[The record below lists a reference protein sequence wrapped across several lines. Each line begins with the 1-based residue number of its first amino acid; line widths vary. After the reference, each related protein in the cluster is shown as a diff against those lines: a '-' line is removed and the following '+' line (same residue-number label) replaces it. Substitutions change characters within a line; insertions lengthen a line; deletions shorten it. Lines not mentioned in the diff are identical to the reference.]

1 MSEIDR
7 SRVPQ
12 HVGLIMDGN
21 GRWAEVRGLHRTQGH
36 AAGEAALFDVVDGAL
51 DLGVGWLT
59 AYTFSTENWK
69 RSDEEVQFLLHF
81 NVEVLQRRRDA
92 LHEKGV
98 RIRFI
103 GDRHDPRVHQGLR
116 NEFAEAEMMTRDNA
130 TLELVLAFNYGGR
143 AEVAGAAR
151 RLAEHAAAGR
161 MDPAAIDETAIAR
174 NLAIPE
180 MPDVDLL
187 IRTSGEQRISNFLMW
202 QATYAEIVISDLL
215 WPDFNQAAFRECV
228 LEYQRRDRRFGA
240 AG

>member
-1 MSEIDR
+1 
-7 SRVPQ
+7 
-12 HVGLIMDGN
+12 MDGN
-21 GRWAEVRGLHRTQGH
+21 GRWAGARGLDRTQGH
-36 AAGEAALFDVVDGAL
+36 VAGESALFDVVDGAL
-51 DLGVGWLT
+51 ELGVKWVT
-59 AYTFSTENWK
+59 AYTFSTENWR

-92 LHEKGV
+92 LNEKGI

-116 NEFAEAEMMTRDNA
+116 NEFAEAEMMTRDNRA
-130 TLELVLAFNYGGR
+130 LELILAFNYGGR
-143 AEVAGAAR
+143 AEIAEAAKQ
-151 RLAEHAAAGR
+151 LALNAAAGKL
-161 MDPAAIDETAIAR
+161 DPATIDEAAVAR

-215 WPDFNQAAFRECV
+215 WPDFDKETLRECV
-228 LEYQRRDRRFGA
+228 REYQRRERRFGA
-240 AG
+240 AE